1 VTSDRSA
8 ALLAELQAV
17 CQRILATDPRVPTGS
32 VPLTTMASVA
42 NGSAVANSLEA
53 LRRQCLDN
61 YLQVA
66 ELKRSVDVHRGVVAN
81 DSATNG
87 RMLVELSR
95 SVENLVTAVDWDRT
109 ERQGQMGELIRSVE
123 SLRVGLAGFG
133 AANRQQVSELR
144 GTVESLE
151 HTVGSLGEQVQG
163 ALDTLGGHI
172 QTALTTLGEQ
182 IVLALQATR
191 EQIGQEMG
199 HQATAYEALVSELDP
214 NETRERLDELENLLS
229 VGLPKFSA
237 DIQAGV
243 QETLVAVSRTF
254 ELSER
259 EHGNRMGE
267 LHRDFA
273 ATIRRLE
280 AALQPRRREEP
291 VGFDR

>member
-1 VTSDRSA
+1 
-8 ALLAELQAV
+8 
-17 CQRILATDPRVPTGS
+17 
-32 VPLTTMASVA
+32 MASVA
-42 NGSAVANSLEA
+42 NGTAVANSLDA
-53 LRRQCLDN
+53 LRRQCVDN
-61 YLQVA
+61 YQQVA
-66 ELKRSVDVHRGVVAN
+66 ELKRSVDLHRGVVAS
-81 DSATNG
+81 DSASDG

-109 ERQGQMGELIRSVE
+109 ETQGQIGELIRSVE

-144 GTVESLE
+144 DTVDSLE
-151 HTVGSLGEQVQG
+151 HTVSSLGQQVQT

-172 QTALTTLGEQ
+172 QTALTTLGQEV
-182 IVLALQATR
+182 VLALQATR
-191 EQIGQEMG
+191 EQVGQEMG
-199 HQATAYEALVSELDP
+199 RQATAYQALVGELDQH
-214 NETRERLDELENLLS
+214 ETRQRLDELENMLS

-237 DIQAGV
+237 EIQAGV
-243 QETLVAVSRTF
+243 HETLVSVSRTF
-254 ELSER
+254 ESSER

-280 AALQPRRREEP
+280 AALQPKRREEP